1 MSYSPPAPLAGK
13 ITEQN
18 TTQQEVSTEVTP
30 ITINSR
36 RLVCEN
42 TVYSVFFDHIS
53 DVQGREVLNYLS
65 VSPKCQIKNML
76 TGVSVLPVKDDQFG
90 LIQVFRH
97 PMARWSWEAPKGFID
112 FDESPERAALRELY
126 EETGFELSAAKLHKL
141 GHTTPE
147 AGLIIGRIGLYAA
160 TIDANSVSDSVTHE
174 LGHGKLEFFNHD
186 QIAKLITSGQIEDA
200 CTLSLL
206 FLYFIQQQN
215 WLVSGKLN
223 GTRENI

>member
-1 MSYSPPAPLAGK
+1 MSYSPPASCAGK
-13 ITEQN
+13 TTEQN
-18 TTQQEVSTEVTP
+18 TTQQEASTEVAP

-53 DVQGREVLNYLS
+53 DAQGREVLNYLS

-76 TGVSVLPVKDDQFG
+76 TGVSVLPVKDDQLG

-97 PMARWSWEAPKGFID
+97 PMGRWSWEAPKGFID
-112 FDESPERAALRELY
+112 LDESPEQAALRELY
-126 EETGFELSAAKLHKL
+126 EETGFELSAENLHSL
-141 GHTTPE
+141 GQTTPE

-160 TIDANSVSDSVTHE
+160 MLDANSVPDSVTHE
-174 LGHGKLEFFNHD
+174 LGHGKLEFFDHS
-186 QIAKLITSGQIEDA
+186 QIVKLIAAGQIEDA
-200 CTLSLL
+200 STLSAL

-223 GTRENI
+223 ETRENI